1 MLESKPVGKARKATE
16 RQDNRPVLVRMRTV
30 AFAGMRVSKIIK
42 MLSLKRKNK
51 CKIYTVSVPGE
62 GGFKWPARFK
72 NCRRQMDF
80 VQISIGEKQKEMLQC
95 GFPLVKKQG
104 NRLPKISCNQMVT
117 GAF

>member
-1 MLESKPVGKARKATE
+1 MG
-16 RQDNRPVLVRMRTV
+16 
-30 AFAGMRVSKIIK
+30 
-42 MLSLKRKNK
+42 
-51 CKIYTVSVPGE
+51 
-62 GGFKWPARFK
+62 
-72 NCRRQMDF
+72 F